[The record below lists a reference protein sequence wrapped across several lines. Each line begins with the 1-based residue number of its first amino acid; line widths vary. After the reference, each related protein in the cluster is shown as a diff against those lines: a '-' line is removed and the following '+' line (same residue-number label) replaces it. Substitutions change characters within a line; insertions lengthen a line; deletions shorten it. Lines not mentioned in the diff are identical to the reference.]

1 MGQALGGHMRR
12 HRGETGTTT
21 VVLTAA
27 DVDDSG
33 GATVPQPPEA
43 MLDLN
48 YPPPV
53 AVPPSPAAARARRA
67 AAPICSLPA
76 ACGPWRGRRER
87 KRDGEGRE
95 ETCHRDKKRPPTAKP
110 DMRGPSTI

>member
-12 HRGETGTTT
+12 HRGETGSTT
-21 VVLTAA
+21 VVLTGA

-53 AVPPSPAAARARRA
+53 AVPPSPAAARAHLLSASRLW
-67 AAPICSLPA
+67 SVE
-76 ACGPWRGRRER
+76 RG
-87 KRDGEGRE
+87 GGGRE
-95 ETCHRDKKRPPTAKP
+95 MVRGGEEEA
-110 DMRGPSTI
+110 DMRDPRGSHTE